1 MCLPTFNNTP
11 KDIPKAVRAQLT
23 LPITCRYQMVKTKWN
38 VINRIHAVWKT
49 QHRFAYSR
57 TPWHDGQSL
66 TALQLPRHINEMTL
80 PLNNPDFA
88 KVVLTKNNV
97 CVFTLQKSLFCVAK
111 QALLLCKTMVFGTY
125 CNGAYNAISNSLRK
139 RTSFSEN
146 KRRSLTLYFRL
157 VMRSTPI
164 PKA

>member
-1 MCLPTFNNTP
+1 
-11 KDIPKAVRAQLT
+11 
-23 LPITCRYQMVKTKWN
+23 MVKTKWN
-38 VINRIHAVWKT
+38 VINRIHAVWKI

-66 TALQLPRHINEMTL
+66 MALQLPRHINEMTL
-80 PLNNPDFA
+80 PLNSPDFA

-111 QALLLCKTMVFGTY
+111 QALLLCKTMGFGTY
-125 CNGAYNAISNSLRK
+125 CNGAYNAPSNSLRK

-157 VMRSTPI
+157 VMRSTPM

>member
-23 LPITCRYQMVKTKWN
+23 LSITCRYQMVKTKWN

-88 KVVLTKNNV
+88 KVVLIKNNV

-111 QALLLCKTMVFGTY
+111 QALLL
-125 CNGAYNAISNSLRK
+125 
-139 RTSFSEN
+139 
-146 KRRSLTLYFRL
+146 
-157 VMRSTPI
+157 
-164 PKA
+164 

>member
-1 MCLPTFNNTP
+1 MERDKPYPCCVENTTSLCVFEDAMARWTEP
-11 KDIPKAVRAQLT
+11 YGIATATP
-23 LPITCRYQMVKTKWN
+23 YQRNDFATK
-38 VINRIHAVWKT
+38 
-49 QHRFAYSR
+49 Q
-57 TPWHDGQSL
+57 
-66 TALQLPRHINEMTL
+66 
-80 PLNNPDFA
+80 PDFS

-111 QALLLCKTMVFGTY
+111 QALLLCKTMGFGTY
-125 CNGAYNAISNSLRK
+125 CNGAYNALSNSLRK

-157 VMRSTPI
+157 VMRSTPM